1 MFANSAKAS
10 GKQITIPLISL
21 GDGLV
26 SPRGRKVENYI
37 IRVLKKKGMLIYECK
52 TL

>member
-10 GKQITIPLISL
+10 GKQITIPLICL

-26 SPRGRKVENYI
+26 SPRGRKVENYTV
-37 IRVLKKKGMLIYECK
+37 RVLKERNVDI
-52 TL
+52 